1 MRIRALIAS
10 ALLLGLSSCGLF
22 QIEPECPPLE
32 RALAAKEAE
41 APVWLRLGEALE
53 LYTDEGLDAAETYL
67 LESGEIGV
75 REEVLIQDLRR
86 EVWTPEAMQRHYDQ
100 RYQASRDAVSTL
112 LLARITAEVRFRR
125 RLLEEAKE
133 ADPDLL
139 QVRVEILANEP
150 FRVGDK
156 AVLHRLVRL
165 LERDPGLAEGW
176 RLLRELGP
184 RYGAPDLACTAA
196 DLEPWSPTE
205 DPTAARLDQVRAC
218 LTAGRARRAL
228 AKLDEYG
235 LDGRAAKLLRA
246 AALAELERAPEAWEL
261 LRSMQDASPRDP
273 MIPFDLGLLARDY
286 LGQPDRAA
294 QEFER
299 FLELAEAAQSRGQ
312 RVEEFRILQ
321 AKTWLWQRRAAEIQE
336 EEAASGAESAEEAS

>member
-1 MRIRALIAS
+1 MS
-10 ALLLGLSSCGLF
+10 ALMTPCLLSLLGSCGLF
-22 QIEPECPPLE
+22 QTEPECPSLE
-32 RALAAKEAE
+32 RALAAKERE
-41 APVWLRLGEALE
+41 ALVWARLGEALD
-53 LYTDEGLDAAETYL
+53 LYLDDGLDAAETYL

-86 EVWTPEAMQRHYDQ
+86 EVWTQEEVRRSYDQ
-100 RYQASRDAVSTL
+100 RYQTSRDAVSTL
-112 LLARITAEVRFRR
+112 LLARVTEEARFRR
-125 RLLEEAKE
+125 RLLEEAKD

-156 AVLHRLVRL
+156 AVLHRLLRL
-165 LERDPGLAEGW
+165 LDRDPGLAEGW

-184 RYGAPDLACTAA
+184 RYGAADLACTAA

-218 LTAGRARRAL
+218 LDAGRARLAL
-228 AKLDEYG
+228 AKLDQFNLTE
-235 LDGRAAKLLRA
+235 RTATLLRA

-261 LRSMQDASPRDP
+261 LREMQQAHPQDP
-273 MIPFDLGLLARDY
+273 MISFDLGLLARDY

-294 QEFER
+294 QEFEH
-299 FLELAEAAQSRGQ
+299 FLELASAAQALGQ
-312 RVEEFRILQ
+312 RVDEFRILQ
-321 AKTWLWQRRAAEIQE
+321 AKTWLWQRRSAAIGE
-336 EEAASGAESAEEAS
+336 EETAEGSS